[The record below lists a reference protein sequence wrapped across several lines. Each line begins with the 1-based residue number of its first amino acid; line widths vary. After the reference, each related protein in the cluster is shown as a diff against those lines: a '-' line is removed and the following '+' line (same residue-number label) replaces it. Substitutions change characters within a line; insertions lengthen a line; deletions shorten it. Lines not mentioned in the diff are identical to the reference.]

1 MATYAGNGGAVYV
14 GDSAVAEVKDF
25 SLEITAATAD
35 STVMNPADADDLGWT
50 TQKVTTKSWTS
61 SVNCIWSDQDAG
73 QLALAEG
80 ADIVLKLYPSGQT
93 STKKEWIGD
102 AIVTSV
108 SKNVSVDGLVE
119 ASISVVGN
127 GHISE
132 ETIA

>member
-14 GDSAVAEVKDF
+14 GSNAVAEVKDF
-25 SLEITAATAD
+25 SLEITAATSD
-35 STVMNPADADDLGWT
+35 TTVMNPASGDEGWT

-61 SVNCIWSDQDAG
+61 SVNCIWSDSDAG
-73 QLALAEG
+73 QGALLEG
-80 ADIVLKLYPSGQT
+80 AEVELKLYPSGQT
-93 STKKEWIGD
+93 STKKEWIGQ

-132 ETIA
+132 EAVA